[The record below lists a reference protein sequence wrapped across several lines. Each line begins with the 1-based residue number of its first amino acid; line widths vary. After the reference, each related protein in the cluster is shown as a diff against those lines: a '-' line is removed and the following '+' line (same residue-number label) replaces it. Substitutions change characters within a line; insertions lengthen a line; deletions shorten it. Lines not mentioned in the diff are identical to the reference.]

1 MGSDDVARY
10 WRHPGVAGVDLLRAR
25 FVRHAFAR
33 HSHETFAIGVIESG
47 AEELRIGSTVERV
60 TAGGT
65 VLLNPEVVH
74 TGAPADADG
83 WTYRVLYLPV
93 AELASLTG
101 TRGTPVFAEQLTYDR
116 DTAAAVLTAHR
127 AAESPDRLTAGT
139 LLDQLLARL
148 WHAHGSRTPAAAPR
162 PAGRRDAERARQALL
177 ERMAEPPPLAELA
190 AEFGTSRFALL
201 RAFRARFG
209 LPPHTY
215 LNQHR
220 VRTAR
225 SLLARGVPPAEAAV
239 TVGFVDQAHLSRH
252 FTRIVGV
259 PPGAYARA
267 HERTSPD
274 RPPRLA

>member
-1 MGSDDVARY
+1 MGSGDDARY

-33 HSHETFAIGVIESG
+33 HSHETFAIGVVESG
-47 AEELRIGSTVERV
+47 AEELRIGSAVERV
-60 TAGGT
+60 TSGGT

-74 TGAPADADG
+74 TGAPAHADG

-93 AELASLTG
+93 AELVSFTG
-101 TRGTPVFAEQLTYDR
+101 IRGTPAFTEQLTYDR
-116 DTAAAVLTAHR
+116 DTAAAVLAAHR
-127 AAESPDRLTAGT
+127 AAESPDRLAAGT
-139 LLDQLLARL
+139 LLDLLLARL
-148 WHAHGSRTPAAAPR
+148 WHAHGSRTPNASPR
-162 PAGRRDAERARQALL
+162 AGRRDAELVRQVLL
-177 ERMAEPPPLAELA
+177 ERMAGPPPLAELA
-190 AEFGTSRFALL
+190 AEFGTSRFALQ

-209 LPPHTY
+209 LPPHAY

-225 SLLARGVPPAEAAV
+225 SLLARGVPPAEVAV

-267 HERTSPD
+267 HERTS
-274 RPPRLA
+274 RGRRSRLA